1 MSTTAPAGPDPAGD
15 SGEEEEDGKFLDL
28 LRKVARA
35 PSVDPASVDTP
46 LVPQESLAGK
56 QLAHFRVEERIGAGG
71 MGVIYRAVDERLRR
85 PVALKVLPPRH
96 AADRERNARLWR
108 EAQSAAAVN
117 HPNIASIYE
126 LGEADGMAFIAME
139 YVAGKSLRS
148 YMRGRP
154 LLIGEA
160 VHFARQIAQGLA
172 RAHEAGIIHRDLKPD
187 NVMVA
192 PDRTAKILDF
202 GLAKLSSGQD
212 EPGGSAPA
220 IPTGEAVAGGSAP
233 ATREGVILGTPTYMS
248 PEQEEGAPSI
258 DVRTDIYSF
267 GILLFEMLTGSP
279 PARTGDPR
287 AELLNSLEKPGA
299 DVDPEVVVPL
309 ERVVLKCIEKRPK
322 DRYPN
327 GGALL
332 EALRAL
338 PVQSGMDLPPV
349 PFHVHTRSRRRLYL
363 TLTALGALLV
373 AAAVAANQVRD
384 YLVREERRR
393 AAEQNQ
399 LNAARRPQ
407 EKRLTANPPENPIV
421 DAALS
426 ADGKT
431 LAYVDHRGLFL
442 RTLDPAT
449 TRQLKLPEQ
458 VPPLQSVTWVP
469 GGKELLVTARL
480 MREDESVL
488 WAVSVE
494 GRTRQVAKGKFEKP
508 KVSPDGGRLAFITP
522 DGIAISSMQSPE
534 MVKPRVLA
542 ARNPEDEFHELH
554 WSPDGK
560 RLLFVHELRLED
572 GTRAYLETV
581 DAPPYAGRQ
590 TLIENQRLLHTS
602 GHGAVAWA
610 PDGTIYFALAELP
623 PKEPGFTV
631 WSLTLDPATG
641 MPRTHPRMLS
651 SWSGGSAGMLN
662 VTADGAMVFARYEQ
676 QVDVYV
682 MELKA
687 GGRHIDTP
695 RRLTLSDRNE
705 RPSGWSPDGKS
716 ILYVSDQ
723 DGSYDLFIQDVDTGD
738 FQKLLTDQASQ
749 TWPTFTRESYDVLY
763 WEHPYPDEPEASPA
777 RLMRA
782 RLPGGTPVR
791 LLEETNTSTCGGP
804 QVPPERASFRC
815 PARAGS
821 CVLGEQDGTQ
831 LVFHAVDLRRGRGR
845 ELARVTNPGTRAQGW
860 DVSPDGT
867 RLAIPGSSGQVR
879 VVDLSSRKV
888 FDRFVNPACELDAVS
903 WAADGNGFFSTAVCL
918 GAERPYKLYFSELFR
933 QPHALWES
941 ASMTFTAPVAS
952 PDGRRLAVGVKP
964 FDNDVF
970 MVTGL

>member
-1 MSTTAPAGPDPAGD
+1 MDTAPDRIA
-15 SGEEEEDGKFLDL
+15 
-28 LRKVARA
+28 
-35 PSVDPASVDTP
+35 
-46 LVPQESLAGK
+46 QESLAGK

-71 MGVIYRAVDERLRR
+71 MGVIYRAVDERLKR

-96 AADRERNARLWR
+96 VADRERTARLWR

-139 YVAGKSLRS
+139 FVAGKSLRS
-148 YMRGRP
+148 YMRGRS

-187 NVMVA
+187 NVMIA

-202 GLAKLSSGQD
+202 GLAKLSSGQE
-212 EPGGSAPA
+212 EPGGAVKAGEPEAP
-220 IPTGEAVAGGSAP
+220 GSAP
-233 ATREGVILGTPTYMS
+233 ATRDGVILGTPTYMS
-248 PEQEEGAPSI
+248 PEQGEGASSV
-258 DVRTDIYSF
+258 DLRTDIFSF

-299 DVDPEVVVPL
+299 DIDPEVVVPL

-322 DRYPN
+322 DRYPH
-327 GGALL
+327 GAALL
-332 EALRAL
+332 EALRSL
-338 PVQSGMDLPPV
+338 PVQSGMDLPPI

-363 TLTALGALLV
+363 TLTALGVLL
-373 AAAVAANQVRD
+373 AVAGVIGKRVRD
-384 YLVREERRR
+384 YLIREDRKR

-399 LNAARRPQ
+399 LNAARRP
-407 EKRLTANPPENPIV
+407 EERRLTANPPENPIV

-426 ADGKT
+426 TDGKT

-442 RTLDPAT
+442 RTVDPAT
-449 TRQLKLPEQ
+449 TRQLKLPDT

-480 MREDESVL
+480 TREDESVL
-488 WAVSVE
+488 WAVSVD
-494 GRTRQVAKGKFEKP
+494 GRSREVAKGKFKRP
-508 KVSPDGGRLAFITP
+508 QVSPDGGRLAFITP
-522 DGIAISSMQSPE
+522 AGIALSSMQSPQ
-534 MVKPRVLA
+534 MAKPRLLVV
-542 ARNPEDEFHELH
+542 RNPEDEFHELH

-572 GTRAYLETV
+572 GTRAYLEAV
-581 DAPPYAGRQ
+581 DAPPYGRRQ
-590 TLIENQRLLHTS
+590 TLIENYRLLHSS
-602 GHGAVAWA
+602 GSGAVTWA
-610 PDGTIYFALAELP
+610 PDGRIFFALAELP

-631 WSLTLDPATG
+631 WSLSLDPATG
-641 MPRTHPRMLS
+641 LPRTHPRMLN
-651 SWSGGSAGMLN
+651 SWSGASAGMLHL
-662 VTADGAMVFARYEQ
+662 ASSGSMVYARFEQ

-738 FQKLLTDQASQ
+738 SQKLLNDQASQ
-749 TWPTFTRESYDVLY
+749 TWPAFARDSYDVLY
-763 WEHPYPDEPEASPA
+763 WEHPYPDEAEATPA
-777 RLMRA
+777 HLVRA

-791 LLEETNTSTCGGP
+791 LLEETNTSSCGGP
-804 QVPPERASFRC
+804 QLPPERAFFRC
-815 PARAGS
+815 PPKAGS
-821 CVLGEQDGTQ
+821 CVLGEQDGSQ
-831 LVFHAVDLRRGRGR
+831 LVFHALDPRRGRGR
-845 ELARVTNPGTRAQGW
+845 ELARVTNPGTGAQGW

-867 RLAIPGSSGQVR
+867 RLAIPGASGQVR
-879 VVDLSSRKV
+879 VVDLSKRKV
-888 FDRFVNPACELDAVS
+888 FDRFVNPACELGAVS
-903 WAADGNGFFSTAVCL
+903 WAADGNGFFSTAVCP

-933 QPHALWES
+933 QPYPLWES
-941 ASMTFTAPVAS
+941 ASMQFTNPVAS
-952 PDGRRLAVGVKP
+952 PDGRRLAVGVRP